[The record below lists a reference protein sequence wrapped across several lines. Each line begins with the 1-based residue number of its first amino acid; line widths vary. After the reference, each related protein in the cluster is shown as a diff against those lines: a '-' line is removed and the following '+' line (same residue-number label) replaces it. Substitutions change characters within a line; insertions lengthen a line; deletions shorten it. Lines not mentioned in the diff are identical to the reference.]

1 MKEVS
6 SIFKYKCVNCGHLEY
21 NELFPFE
28 DPMCISCGSGGLVLI
43 DELKVVSA
51 GSEQIELK

>member
-1 MKEVS
+1 MKQVS

-28 DPMCISCGSGGLVLI
+28 DPMCDSCGQGGLVLI
-43 DELKVVSA
+43 DELKEIKN
-51 GSEQIELK
+51 GIILT